1 MDLIWVKVHSLEKRE
16 KKIMKNNQSSESL
29 TIKILSNLPRNL
41 ITIRTETKLLTLYID
56 SNVLSVMLEYYLIF
70 KIL

>member
-1 MDLIWVKVHSLEKRE
+1 MDLICVKVHSLEKRE